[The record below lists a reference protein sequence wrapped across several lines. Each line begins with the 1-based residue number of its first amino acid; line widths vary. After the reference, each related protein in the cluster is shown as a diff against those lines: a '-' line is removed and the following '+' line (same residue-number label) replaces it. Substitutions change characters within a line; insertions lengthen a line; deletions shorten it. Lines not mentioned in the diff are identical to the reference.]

1 MKLTDELRS
10 FIVTHAGDDLS
21 RLLLSAARY
30 PGIDIPFAV
39 EQIAARRQIKDKLPS
54 WYANDALVFPAR
66 IAAEQCSSELT
77 ALYKQRLV
85 GEHMLLCD
93 LTGGLGIDSF
103 FFSRKVRRLF
113 YMERFPAYCEAARA
127 NFTALGADNI
137 EVMEGDSVELADRL
151 PEVDVFYVDPA
162 RRGEGNK
169 RVFALQDCEPDLP
182 SLLPEL
188 FRRAPKV
195 IAKLSPMADIQLTLD
210 LLPGTTQVHVLSV
223 KNECKE
229 LVFILDRDA
238 DKGEKSPLIHCVNF
252 AGDGHEEQFSFTLTD
267 EQNETQNLSEEVK
280 SYLFEPNA
288 SLLKAG
294 AFKCV
299 ASRFDIKKLHV
310 SSHLYT
316 SDKPVEAFPGRS
328 FVVKEVFPF
337 NSKLCKSLS
346 KEIPRANI
354 TIRNF
359 PLSVDD
365 LRKRTRIADGG
376 SVYLFATTLADGSKV
391 LIKSEKFSW
400 Q

>member
-1 MKLTDELRS
+1 MKLTDEFRS
-10 FIVTHAGDDLS
+10 FIATHAGDDLS
-21 RLLLSAARY
+21 RLLLAASRY

-39 EQIAARRQIKDKLPS
+39 EQIAARRQIKEKLPS

-66 IAAEQCSSELT
+66 IAAEQCSSEQT

-85 GEHMLLCD
+85 GESMQVCD

-103 FFSRKVRRLF
+103 FLSRKVKRLF
-113 YMERFPAYCEAARA
+113 YIERFPAYCEAARA
-127 NFTALGADNI
+127 NFATLGADNI

-182 SLLPEL
+182 RLLPEL

-210 LLPGTTQVHVLSV
+210 LLRDTTEVHVLSV

-229 LVFILDRDA
+229 LLFMLDRDA
-238 DKGEKSPLIHCVNF
+238 DKEQGVPLIHCVNF
-252 AGDGHEEQFSFTLTD
+252 ASDGHEEQFSFRLTD
-267 EQNETQNLSEEVK
+267 EQNEIQNLSEEVK

-299 ASRFDIKKLHV
+299 ASRFNIKKLHV

-328 FVVKEVFPF
+328 FVIREVFPF

-346 KEIPRANI
+346 KEIPQANI

-359 PLSVDD
+359 PLSVDE

-376 SVYLFATTLADGSKV
+376 SVYLFATTLADGRKV
-391 LIKSEKFSW
+391 LIKSEKFS
-400 Q
+400 